1 MCGCT
6 VSTKDQK
13 PCFGGE
19 AHPSGS
25 PPATSLSPTMLKS
38 IPISKQLS
46 SVKALGKGSDLEKAF
61 ATAALIYNNSSDPD
75 GKLSKSVAKNLL
87 KTQFMNFIQGQENK
101 PKYKEILSELE
112 EQTENK
118 LGFEDFMIL
127 LLSIAL
133 MSDLLQEIWTSK
145 ITK

>member
-13 PCFGGE
+13 SCSKGE
-19 AHPSGS
+19 AHPSVS
-25 PPATSLSPTMLKS
+25 PATTSLPPTMLKS

-61 ATAALIYNNSSDPD
+61 ATTALIYNNSSDPD

-87 KTQFMNFIQGQENK
+87 KTQFVNFIQGQENK

-112 EQTENK
+112 EQTESK
-118 LGFEDFMIL
+118 LCFEDFMIL
-127 LLSIAL
+127 LLSITL

>member
-6 VSTKDQK
+6 VSSKDQK
-13 PCFGGE
+13 PSSRGE
-19 AHPSGS
+19 THPSAS
-25 PPATSLSPTMLKS
+25 PTATSLTPTMLKS

-61 ATAALIYNNSSDPD
+61 ATAALIYNNFSDPD

-87 KTQFMNFIQGQENK
+87 KTQFINFIQGQENK

-112 EQTENK
+112 EQMESK

-127 LLSIAL
+127 LLSITL
-133 MSDLLQEIWTSK
+133 MSDLLQEIWTLK

>member
-6 VSTKDQK
+6 ISTRDQK
-13 PCFGGE
+13 LCSGGE
-19 AHPSGS
+19 AHPSAS
-25 PPATSLSPTMLKS
+25 PTATSLPPTMPKS

-46 SVKALGKGSDLEKAF
+46 SVKALGKSSDLEKAF

-101 PKYKEILSELE
+101 PKYKELLSELE

-127 LLSIAL
+127 LLSITL

-145 ITK
+145 IPK

>member
-13 PCFGGE
+13 PCSRGE
-19 AHPSGS
+19 AHPAGP
-25 PPATSLSPTMLKS
+25 PPATSLSPKMLKS

-87 KTQFMNFIQGQENK
+87 KTQFTSFIQGQENK

-127 LLSIAL
+127 LLSITL
-133 MSDLLQEIWTSK
+133 MSDLLQEIWTPK
-145 ITK
+145 ITR

>member
-6 VSTKDQK
+6 ISTKDQK
-13 PCFGGE
+13 SRSGGE
-19 AHPSGS
+19 THPSAS
-25 PPATSLSPTMLKS
+25 PTAASLPPTMLKS

-46 SVKALGKGSDLEKAF
+46 SLKALVKASDLEKAF

-127 LLSIAL
+127 LLSVTL
-133 MSDLLQEIWTSK
+133 MSDMLQEIWMSK

>member
-13 PCFGGE
+13 SPSKGE
-19 AHPSGS
+19 PHPSAS
-25 PPATSLSPTMLKS
+25 PTATSVPPKMLKS

-46 SVKALGKGSDLEKAF
+46 SVKALGKSSDLEKAF

-75 GKLSKSVAKNLL
+75 GKLSKAVAKNLL
-87 KTQFMNFIQGQENK
+87 QTQFMNFIQGQENK
-101 PKYKEILSELE
+101 PKYKEILSEFE
-112 EQTENK
+112 EQTESK

-127 LLSIAL
+127 LLSVTL
-133 MSDLLQEIWTSK
+133 MSDLLQEIWTPK
-145 ITK
+145 VTK

>member
-13 PCFGGE
+13 PCSGGE
-19 AHPSGS
+19 AHPLASS
-25 PPATSLSPTMLKS
+25 TATSLPPTMLKS

-112 EQTENK
+112 EQTESK

-127 LLSIAL
+127 LLSITL
-133 MSDLLQEIWTSK
+133 MSDLLQEIWTPK